1 MVLFFIKI
9 HEGTFD
15 MFLKLVQYKK
25 SNLQGYPFHLPLFQS
40 LEEVE
45 FKKPV
50 TILVGENGSGK
61 STFLEALVLHANL
74 IMVGSNPSEQEV
86 FMEELN
92 RITPYLKLTWNLK
105 TKNGFF
111 LRSEDFIGFIRRISD
126 MKKEAKKNLQEIND
140 PNNPQS
146 SYAKSLASLP
156 HNRTLFD
163 LQQLYGDGLEFRS
176 HGEGFLDFFQSRFK
190 PNGFY
195 ILDEPEVPLSPM
207 KQLTLISMLKEM
219 IKENAQFVI
228 ATHSPIL
235 MAFPDADIISFDH
248 TPPERIRYEELEHV
262 QITKSFL
269 ENPERYLR
277 HL

>member
-1 MVLFFIKI
+1 
-9 HEGTFD
+9 
-15 MFLKLVQYKK
+15 MFLKSIHYKQK
-25 SNLQGYPFHLPLFQS
+25 NSDEYPFHLPLFRS
-40 LEEVE
+40 LERLELQN
-45 FKKPV
+45 PV

-74 IMVGSNPSEQEV
+74 IMVGTNPTEQED
-86 FMEELN
+86 FLGDLMK
-92 RITPYLKLTWNLK
+92 IIPYLKLTWNLK

-111 LRSEDFIGFIRRISD
+111 LRSEDFIGFIRRAAD
-126 MKKEAKKNLQEIND
+126 MKKEAIKNLQEIND
-140 PNNPQS
+140 PSNPKS

-156 HNRTLFD
+156 HNRTLYD
-163 LQQLYGDGLEFRS
+163 LQQLYGDGLEYRS

-207 KQLTLISMLKEM
+207 KQLTLISMIKEM
-219 IKENAQFVI
+219 IKENAQFII

-235 MAFPDADIISFDH
+235 MAFTDADIISFDH
-248 TPPERIRYEELEHV
+248 QPPTRVKFDELEHV
-262 QITKSFL
+262 QLTKSFL
-269 ENPERYLR
+269 ENPERYIR